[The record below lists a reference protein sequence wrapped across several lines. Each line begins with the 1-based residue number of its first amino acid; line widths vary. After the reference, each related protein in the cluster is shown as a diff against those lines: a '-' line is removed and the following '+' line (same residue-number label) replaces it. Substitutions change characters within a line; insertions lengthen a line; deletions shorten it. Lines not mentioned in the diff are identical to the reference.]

1 MVDENPY
8 ATPSADVAVEDLS
21 EELLAGRFARL
32 IAAIVDG
39 LILGLVIMPLMYV
52 FGYWERTLSGQN
64 ILVEA
69 FAWTIATLLLW
80 VAINGYTLSTRGQ
93 TLGKILLGVRIVS
106 VEDGSIL
113 PVWKVF
119 FVRYLPITLVS
130 QIPLLGF
137 FAAIINAL
145 FIFRADKR
153 CVHDL
158 MAGSRVV
165 KA

>member
-1 MVDENPY
+1 MVDQNPY

-21 EELLAGRFARL
+21 EDLLAGRFARL

-39 LILGLVIMPLMYV
+39 IILGLVIMPLM
-52 FGYWERTLSGQN
+52 FLTGYFERAMTAQN
-64 ILVEA
+64 ILIEA
-69 FAWTIATLLLW
+69 IAWTIGALLLW
-80 VAINGYTLSTRGQ
+80 VVVNGYPLAKRGQ

-119 FVRYLPITLVS
+119 FVRYLPVTLAS
-130 QIPLLGF
+130 QVPLLGF
-137 FAAIINAL
+137 FAFLINAL

>member
-1 MVDENPY
+1 MVDQNPY

-21 EELLAGRFARL
+21 EDVLAGRFARL
-32 IAAIVDG
+32 IAVIVDG
-39 LILGLVIMPLMYV
+39 IILGLVIMPLM
-52 FGYWERTLSGQN
+52 FLSGYFDRAMTTQN

-69 FAWTIATLLLW
+69 VAWTVGASLLW
-80 VAINGYTLSTRGQ
+80 VVINGYTLAKRGQ

-113 PVWKVF
+113 PLWKVF
-119 FVRYLPITLVS
+119 FVRYLAVTLVA
-130 QIPLLGF
+130 QVPLLGF
-137 FAAIINAL
+137 FVFLINAL

-158 MAGSRVV
+158 LAGSRVV

>member
-1 MVDENPY
+1 MVDQNPY
-8 ATPSADVAVEDLS
+8 ATPSADVAVEELG
-21 EELLAGRFARL
+21 EEVLAGRFARL

-39 LILGLVIMPLMYV
+39 IVILLVLVPFTYL
-52 FGYWERTLSGQN
+52 FGYWERALSGQYLLLEG
-64 ILVEA
+64 I
-69 FAWTIATLLLW
+69 AWT
-80 VAINGYTLSTRGQ
+80 VAGTVVWLVVNGYTLAKRGQ
-93 TLGKILLGVRIVS
+93 TLGKMLLGVRIVS
-106 VEDGSIL
+106 VSDDSIL

-119 FVRYLPITLVS
+119 FVRYLPVTLVS

-137 FAAIINAL
+137 FAVIINAL
-145 FIFRADKR
+145 FIFRADRR

>member
-1 MVDENPY
+1 MVDQNPY

-39 LILGLVIMPLMYV
+39 IILGLVIVPLMFL
-52 FGYWERTLSGQN
+52 FGYWERAIAGQN

-69 FAWTIATLLLW
+69 IVWTIATLLLW
-80 VAINGYTLSTRGQ
+80 VVINGYTLAKRGQ

-106 VEDGSIL
+106 VEDGNIL

-137 FAAIINAL
+137 FAFLINAL
-145 FIFRADKR
+145 FIFRSDKR